1 MDDKIND
8 YINFFVRALL
18 FFRQIRPVRL
28 ISLIPSM
35 RQVIDDVLLGW
46 KKLLQAAVLLIF
58 FVFMFASLGVQL
70 FAGESSPQGFCND
83 PDPFIDT
90 PEKCVGMFDINIET
104 SPQELL
110 SSKENDIG
118 IHVPR
123 VW

>member
-1 MDDKIND
+1 
-8 YINFFVRALL
+8 
-18 FFRQIRPVRL
+18 
-28 ISLIPSM
+28 M

-46 KKLLQAAVLLIF
+46 KKLLQAAVLLFF

-70 FAGESSPQGFCND
+70 FAGEYSPQGFCND
-83 PDPFIDT
+83 PSVNSSK
-90 PEKCVGMFDINIET
+90 ECVGMFDINIEI

-110 SSKENDIG
+110 SSRENDIS

>member
-1 MDDKIND
+1 MTTLIF
-8 YINFFVRALL
+8 IRVLL

-70 FAGESSPQGFCND
+70 FAGERSPQGFCND
-83 PDPFIDT
+83 PSIKCQED
-90 PEKCVGMFDINIET
+90 CVGMFDIYIET

-110 SSKENDIG
+110 SSKENDIS